1 MTLDPDTP
9 WWARLILSR
18 AIFPLLMIAG
28 ALVWALISPIIQ
40 AIRVSRLRRE
50 QELSVP
56 DDKDGPTGVR
66 LQ

>member
-1 MTLDPDTP
+1 MTPDAETP

-18 AIFPLLMIAG
+18 AFVFLIMLAG

-40 AIRVSRLRRE
+40 AIHVRRLRQE
-50 QELSVP
+50 QGLSVP
-56 DDKDGPTGVR
+56 DDKDGPTGLR